1 MSGSGQVPLFTLTQ
15 PSAFGDIDTLNN
27 AKIFFASVASGAG
40 AMLAVGRIRQ
50 INAERL
56 TDKAVASCRSARA
69 GKHTKG
75 AGGSPYTASARAIF
89 CKLTRQCHERRRL
102 PWRRLLIA
110 RTRPR
115 CLPAASLRAG
125 SGRIRIHSKPR
136 PARLQ
141 ARHNPLSAGQS

>member
-15 PSAFGDIDTLNN
+15 LSAFGDIDTLNN

-40 AMLAVGRIRQ
+40 AMRSADRIRQ

-75 AGGSPYTASARAIF
+75 AGGSLYYF
-89 CKLTRQCHERRRL
+89 
-102 PWRRLLIA
+102 
-110 RTRPR
+110 RPR
-115 CLPAASLRAG
+115 HFLRTGTTA
-125 SGRIRIHSKPR
+125 P
-136 PARLQ
+136 
-141 ARHNPLSAGQS
+141 